1 MMEDLS
7 DFAPEGICGV
17 LVGEFARLA
26 KLTPPEYEA
35 ERKAAA
41 RASGVRLSY
50 LDA

>member
-1 MMEDLS
+1 MEDWS
-7 DFAPEGICGV
+7 DLTPEKFSGD
-17 LVGEFARLA
+17 LDGELARLA

-41 RASGVRLSY
+41 RAAGVRLSY